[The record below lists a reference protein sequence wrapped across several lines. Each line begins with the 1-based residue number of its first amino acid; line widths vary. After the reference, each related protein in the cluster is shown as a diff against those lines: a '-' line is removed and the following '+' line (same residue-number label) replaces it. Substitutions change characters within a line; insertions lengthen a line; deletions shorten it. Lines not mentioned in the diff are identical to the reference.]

1 MAIFHCNISVAS
13 RADGASAVAGAAYI
27 SRSAIELE
35 REGTMFDFTRAHRH
49 ERLVA
54 DLGISLPDGAPNRF
68 GERGTLWNEVERV
81 EKRDDA
87 QLCRRIE
94 WALPDELTYD
104 EKIELAM
111 RHVAQRVADG
121 HVVDACIHCNID
133 GTNWHVHELEPLR
146 PVGEDGF
153 LAKSENVYLCRRA
166 SGEERKANA
175 REFAALRDEGWEK
188 VYRYR
193 NGHDDRW
200 LTPTEATAWARDAL
214 GHDAK
219 PEDVSEWV
227 RRSRLGRNPKQ
238 ETRYL
243 TDWNDPGKAE
253 EWRSEIAALINEA
266 LEANGF
272 DGRVDHRSYER
283 QGVDRVPQV
292 HEGSRVRAI
301 ERRAM
306 EAARATGAKYEPLT
320 ARAAEN
326 AGRRRANAEMAEASS
341 SLLSVTSDLVAALV
355 ENLRGLCLLAAERA
369 RSFRDFRSLLERFR
383 APTEWRG
390 GTLLV
395 TDADVPEAQAPVGSL
410 DPELAAYLADHAD
423 EAEEDRVSCVRD
435 AYLAYVR
442 SREAAY
448 RREVVARAN
457 AGGYRLAEM
466 PKLKIRRPPEEIK
479 DDPKVRQAI
488 VAAWQRA
495 DIERGSHAS
504 DRRRH
509 DPGRYDQPTGGY
521 DERQRRVEPQRDSR
535 GRDMGIGER

>member
-35 REGTMFDFTRAHRH
+35 REGTTFDFTRAHMH

-54 DLGISLPDGAPNRF
+54 DLGVALPANAPSRL
-68 GERGTLWNEVERV
+68 GERGVLWNEVECV
-81 EKRDDA
+81 EKRGDA

-94 WALPDELTYD
+94 WALPDELTYE
-104 EKIELAM
+104 EKVRLAR
-111 RHVAQRVADG
+111 RHVAQRVAEG
-121 HVVDACIHCNID
+121 HVVDACIHCNVG

-166 SGEERKANA
+166 GGEERKANA

-193 NGHDDRW
+193 SGHDERW

-214 GHDAK
+214 GHDAR
-219 PEDVSEWV
+219 PEDVAEWV
-227 RRSRLGRNPKQ
+227 RMSRRGRNPRQ

-253 EWRSEIAALINEA
+253 EWRSEIAALINDA
-266 LEANGF
+266 LESNGL

-283 QGVDRVPQV
+283 QGVDRIPQV
-292 HEGSRVRAI
+292 HEGSCVRAI

-306 EAARATGAKYEPLT
+306 DAARATGAEYEPVT

-326 AGRRRANAEMAEASS
+326 AERRAAGERMAGASAA
-341 SLLSVTSDLVAALV
+341 LRSVTSDLVAALV
-355 ENLRGLCLLAAERA
+355 ENLRELCLLAAEKA

-383 APTEWRG
+383 APTEWRR
-390 GTLLV
+390 GTLFV
-395 TDADVPEAQAPVGSL
+395 VDADAPEAQAPVGSL
-410 DPELAAYLADHAD
+410 DPELAAYLSDHAE
-423 EAEEDRVSCVRD
+423 EAEDDRVSCMRGE
-435 AYLAYVR
+435 YLAYVR

-448 RREVVARAN
+448 RREVVAKAN

-466 PKLKIRRPPEEIK
+466 PKLKIKMPPEEIEG
-479 DDPKVRQAI
+479 DPKVQQAI

-495 DIERGSHAS
+495 DIERRAHAS

-509 DPGRYDQPTGGY
+509 DPHRYDQPKGGGG
-521 DERQRRVEPQRDSR
+521 EFQRHTEPQRDSR
-535 GRDMGIGER
+535 GRDIGIGER

>member
-1 MAIFHCNISVAS
+1 VAIFHCNISVAS

-27 SRSAIELE
+27 SRSAIEFE
-35 REGTMFDFTRAHRH
+35 REGTVFDFTKAHRH

-54 DLGISLPDGAPNRF
+54 DLGIALPDNAPKRL
-68 GERGTLWNEVERV
+68 GERGALWNEVERV

-94 WALPDELTYD
+94 WALPDELPYE
-104 EKIELAM
+104 EKVKLAR
-111 RHVAQRVADG
+111 RHVGQRVAAG
-121 HVVDACIHCNID
+121 HVVDACIHCNVD

-146 PVGEDGF
+146 PVGEDGL

-166 SGEERKANA
+166 SGEEMKANA

-193 NGHDDRW
+193 SGHDDRW
-200 LTPTEATAWARDAL
+200 LTPTEAAAWARDVL

-227 RRSRLGRNPKQ
+227 RRSRLGRSPKQ

-253 EWRSEIAALINEA
+253 EWRSEIAALINDA
-266 LEANGF
+266 LEANGL

-306 EAARATGAKYEPLT
+306 GAARAAGTKYEPVT

-326 AGRRRANAEMAEASS
+326 AERRAAGERMADASAA
-341 SLLSVTSDLVAALV
+341 LVSVTSDLVAALV

-383 APTEWRG
+383 APTEWRR
-390 GTLLV
+390 GTLIV
-395 TDADVPEAQAPVGSL
+395 TDADAPEAQAPVGSL
-410 DPELAAYLADHAD
+410 DPELAAYLADHAE
-423 EAEEDRVSCVRD
+423 EAEDDRVSCVRD
-435 AYLAYVR
+435 EYLAYVR

-448 RREVVARAN
+448 RREVVAMAN
-457 AGGYRLAEM
+457 AGGYRLVEM
-466 PKLKIRRPPEEIK
+466 PKLKIRRPPEEIR
-479 DDPKVRQAI
+479 DDPKVQQAI

-495 DIERGSHAS
+495 DIERRAHAS

-509 DPGRYDQPTGGY
+509 DPHRYDQPTGGGG
-521 DERQRRVEPQRDSR
+521 ECQRRTEPQRDSR
-535 GRDMGIGER
+535 GRDAGIGER